1 LVVQGADA
9 PPVGLAGAAGS
20 SVFAGVSL
28 AGFSFSADAPPEGV
42 AVLAGVEL
50 DDGSPVSLAGVSLLD
65 GDVSPVLLLLVVVV
79 VAVEVV
85 CAAAASAVV
94 FVGGV
99 ISGVLLGT
107 ASETLLPPHPPIAT
121 AHSNA
126 AHAVSARRALTAV
139 PYACRTWGSR

>member
-1 LVVQGADA
+1 
-9 PPVGLAGAAGS
+9 VGLAGAAGS

-42 AVLAGVEL
+42 AVLDGVEL
-50 DDGSPVSLAGVSLLD
+50 DDGSPVSLVGVSPLD
-65 GDVSPVLLLLVVVV
+65 GDVSPVLLLLVVVVV

-107 ASETLLPPHPPIAT
+107 VSETLLPPHPPIAT

-126 AHAVSARRALTAV
+126 AHAASARRALTTV

>member
-1 LVVQGADA
+1 VIQGALA

-20 SVFAGVSL
+20 SVLAGVSL
-28 AGFSFSADAPPEGV
+28 AGFSFSAEAPPEGV
-42 AVLAGVEL
+42 AVFEGLEPAAGSLDSLVGAWPLA
-50 DDGSPVSLAGVSLLD
+50 
-65 GDVSPVLLLLVVVV
+65 GDVSLVLLLLVVVV
-79 VAVEVV
+79 VAVELV

-126 AHAVSARRALTAV
+126 AHAASARRALTAV